1 MFLPLLEFGKSQNYM
16 THHNRIAAWEDP
28 WRLRREKMEGLK
40 FPQASDENIGNLSV
54 ANGR

>member
-1 MFLPLLEFGKSQNYM
+1 MPELYDTPQQNSS
-16 THHNRIAAWEDP
+16 REDP
-28 WRLRREKMEGLK
+28 WRLRTEKTEGLK